1 LNSWTQWNPTT
12 ISRATSQWPKES
24 KEQEELNPRLCMIR
38 SMELISGKL
47 TSVSM
52 TDFARLNHFKEDSRI
67 LMLKLSSPEEQ
78 DGKAMREPGLISLR
92 PRRRKEVLETATH
105 LLIGLLR
112 TLLLTFQNIR
122 SPIIHFTLRGIHPSE
137 TRRIPSQFQKMDQ

>member
-1 LNSWTQWNPTT
+1 
-12 ISRATSQWPKES
+12 
-24 KEQEELNPRLCMIR
+24 
-38 SMELISGKL
+38 
-47 TSVSM
+47 M

-92 PRRRKEVLETATH
+92 PQRRKEVLETATH